1 MLGASSRGHTHCFR
15 WLCAEFN
22 VAGLHGAPPLRLG
35 SSALDPQGDPPE
47 SHFRVQACDAAVAY
61 ERKGSNASQL
71 LPKPTAPSGRR
82 WHWMRGTR
90 SAGSTKQSRTNHQG
104 TGLGGPARQTA
115 GSRGPPWPKQQGS
128 PRNHLSALHPR
139 LRRRAALAKGLSARD
154 SAPRTEAQGGR
165 ALEPGGLPF
174 PLPSPFSHLRLS
186 SLWATDNQWEAEQ
199 SPHLLLRSAKMQGRG
214 CF

>member
-90 SAGSTKQSRTNHQG
+90 SAGSTKQSRTNRQG
-104 TGLGGPARQTA
+104 TGWACQADSWLPGAAMAKAA
-115 GSRGPPWPKQQGS
+115 GEPEEPPFCIAPQAQEESCFGQRPECQGFSTKDRGP
-128 PRNHLSALHPR
+128 
-139 LRRRAALAKGLSARD
+139 
-154 SAPRTEAQGGR
+154 GR
-165 ALEPGGLPF
+165 AGPGARRPA
-174 PLPSPFSHLRLS
+174 LPSPLS
-186 SLWATDNQWEAEQ
+186 
-199 SPHLLLRSAKMQGRG
+199 LLPPPPFISVGH
-214 CF
+214 